1 MKTFSL
7 ALILTSIIV
16 ADVHAQG
23 GPADLPVPAP
33 PVEDGFNEAPSLY
46 TDTLQESSSPY
57 ISSSSDLNAQYFPQP
72 HCPETSAAMCPP
84 ASFGAA
90 LAPMPVQNVLV
101 RGVPTYP
108 YYIAPIPF
116 SKISHIVRKRA
127 FLNISPGNMLPP
139 QPIYPVANGSY
150 YYRPYA
156 FNDVSAQQMQASY
169 MGMRPS
175 FPYTPTPELTG
186 PVPAR
191 ASTGPSQY
199 FESR

>member
-1 MKTFSL
+1 MRTFCL
-7 ALILTSIIV
+7 ALIFTASIV

-23 GPADLPVPAP
+23 DSSDFPVPAP
-33 PVEDGFNEAPSLY
+33 PVEEGFNEVPSIY
-46 TDTLQESSSPY
+46 TDTFPESSSHM
-57 ISSSSDLNAQYFPQP
+57 SGLSDLNAQYFPQP
-72 HCPETSAAMCPP
+72 HCPETSAEMCPP

-90 LAPMPVQNVLV
+90 LPPMPVQNVLV
-101 RGVPTYP
+101 RGVPTYS
-108 YYIAPIPF
+108 YYVAPIPF

-139 QPIYPVANGSY
+139 QPIYPVASGSY

-156 FNDVSAQQMQASY
+156 FNDVPVQQMQANY
-169 MGMRPS
+169 WGMRPS